1 MYLCLMIILYL
12 KNAILV
18 IKANERRNIMFILY
32 PEQEMKT
39 ILPDRSILLY
49 KDNEVNLVIDN
60 QPLTYT
66 AKSIT
71 KDKIELVLSYKDLNK
86 TKAENMV
93 LIFKSDQFNM
103 LSNMLYNTGVVS
115 VVVDNT
121 FVLYSTE
128 NQKYYNIGSE
138 LMVRS
143 RKLNMYDR
151 KIRFSGVEMSSDN
164 ITVILEDDKCVY
176 KMKTYEYNGNTPF
189 DVLNTG
195 VPFYSDIHCIAE
207 KSFF

>member
-1 MYLCLMIILYL
+1 MIIRYL

-18 IKANERRNIMFILY
+18 IKANERGNIMFILY

-66 AKSIT
+66 VKSIT

-164 ITVILEDDKCVY
+164 IAIIFEDDKCVY

>member
-1 MYLCLMIILYL
+1 
-12 KNAILV
+12 
-18 IKANERRNIMFILY
+18 MFILY

-66 AKSIT
+66 VKSIT
-71 KDKIELVLSYKDLNK
+71 KDKIELVLTYKDLNK

-128 NQKYYNIGSE
+128 NQAYYNIGSE
-138 LMVRS
+138 LVVRS
-143 RKLNMYDR
+143 RKLNMYN
-151 KIRFSGVEMSSDN
+151 KKVRFSGVEMSSDN
-164 ITVILEDDKCVY
+164 ITVIFEDDKCVY

-195 VPFYSDIHCIAE
+195 VPFYSDIHCITE

>member
-1 MYLCLMIILYL
+1 MIIRYL

-66 AKSIT
+66 VKSIT

-128 NQKYYNIGSE
+128 NQAYYNIGSE
-138 LMVRS
+138 LVVRS
-143 RKLNMYDR
+143 RKLNMYN
-151 KIRFSGVEMSSDN
+151 KKVRFSGVEMSSDN
-164 ITVILEDDKCVY
+164 ITVIFEDDKCVY

-195 VPFYSDIHCIAE
+195 VPFYSDIHCITE

>member
-1 MYLCLMIILYL
+1 MIIRYL

-18 IKANERRNIMFILY
+18 IKANGRRNIMFILY

-66 AKSIT
+66 VKSIT

-128 NQKYYNIGSE
+128 NQAYYNIGSE
-138 LMVRS
+138 LVVRS
-143 RKLNMYDR
+143 RKLNMYN
-151 KIRFSGVEMSSDN
+151 KKVRFSGVEMSSDN

-195 VPFYSDIHCIAE
+195 VPFYSDIHCITE

>member
-1 MYLCLMIILYL
+1 
-12 KNAILV
+12 
-18 IKANERRNIMFILY
+18 MFILY

-66 AKSIT
+66 VKSIT

-151 KIRFSGVEMSSDN
+151 KIQFSGVEMSSDN

>member
-1 MYLCLMIILYL
+1 MIILYL
-12 KNAILV
+12 KNTILV

-66 AKSIT
+66 VKSIT

-164 ITVILEDDKCVY
+164 ITVIFEDDKCVY

-195 VPFYSDIHCIAE
+195 IPFYSDIHCIAE